1 MNKGHHS
8 FKDTTLKRIPKE
20 VIQSLLDKKDHE
32 EFLIKNVDITSKSFT
47 RDKVQDWIIE
57 GLVLGLKET
66 NFEVTPPSHVLE
78 RMVDQIAWS
87 FKCYKD
93 RISLLESTIDD
104 IHSNMDE
111 MILYEVSLRT
121 GDISPHPEEDK

>member
-1 MNKGHHS
+1 MNNL
-8 FKDTTLKRIPKE
+8 KDTTLKRIPKD
-20 VIQSLLDKKDHE
+20 VIQSLLEKKDHK
-32 EFLIKNVDITSKSFT
+32 EFLINNDDITSKSFT

-57 GLVLGLKET
+57 GLVLGLKES
-66 NFEVTPPSHVLE
+66 NFEVKPPSHVLE

-87 FKCYKD
+87 FRCYRN

-111 MILYEVSLRT
+111 MIMYEVSLRDGT
-121 GDISPHPEEDK
+121 LEPHPKEDR